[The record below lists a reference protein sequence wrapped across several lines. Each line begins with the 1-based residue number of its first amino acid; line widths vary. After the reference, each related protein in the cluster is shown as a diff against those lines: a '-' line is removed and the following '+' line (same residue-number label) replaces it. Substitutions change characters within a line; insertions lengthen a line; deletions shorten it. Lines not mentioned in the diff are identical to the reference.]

1 LSSFLVRLTSFC
13 TLAVLLSLN
22 SAAQQPDAPSQTPP
36 PAPVPDSAQSK
47 QPSPKKPEPPD
58 APSATQEK
66 PKEGKTELEKE
77 TGTINDRILTVMPNY
92 GTVENAHALPPIS
105 SKQKFRL
112 ATAGVFD
119 YFAFPFDGALAA
131 IDQAKNSP
139 ASWGQGWGA
148 YGKRYGAT
156 FADNSIGTY
165 MTTAIFPSMLH
176 EDPRYYQLGQG
187 SVAHRTFY
195 SISRLVVAR
204 TDSGHSRFNYSEL
217 FGNALAAGIS
227 NVYHAPEDRTFGRNL
242 STLGQLDMWDG
253 LSNLMKEFWPD
264 VHRKMQH
271 KHKAAPL
278 IDSPGQ

>member
-1 LSSFLVRLTSFC
+1 LRRFSIRLVSSSAI
-13 TLAVLLSLN
+13 AVLLGL
-22 SAAQQPDAPSQTPP
+22 ACLAQQPETPASAPPGP
-36 PAPVPDSAQSK
+36 PALSSEPA
-47 QPSPKKPEPPD
+47 PKRPAPPD
-58 APSATQEK
+58 APSATQER
-66 PKEGKTELEKE
+66 PKEGKTELERE

-105 SKQKFRL
+105 STQKFRL
-112 ATAGVFD
+112 ATAGVLD

-165 MTTAIFPSMLH
+165 MTTAIFPSALH

-187 SVAHRTFY
+187 SISHRAFY
-195 SISRLVVAR
+195 SLSRLVVAR
-204 TDSGHSRFNYSEL
+204 TDSGHSRLNFSEL
-217 FGNALAAGIS
+217 IGNALAAGVS

-242 STLGQLDMWDG
+242 GTYGQLDMWDG

-264 VHRKMQH
+264 IHRKMQH
-271 KHKAAPL
+271 KHRAAPPA
-278 IDSPGQ
+278 DSSQP